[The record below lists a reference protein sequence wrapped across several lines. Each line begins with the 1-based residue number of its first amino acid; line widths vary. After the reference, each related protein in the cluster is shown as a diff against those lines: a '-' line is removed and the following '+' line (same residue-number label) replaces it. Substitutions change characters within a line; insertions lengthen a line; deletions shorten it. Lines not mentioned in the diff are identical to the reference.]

1 MSGDKIVSMKT
12 ILIALGVLLIIGGGY
27 YWYVNNGETGAS
39 ENGEVEEEMVE
50 ENEPTSS
57 GKLNINVVCEG
68 ALAYMTFEDGESA
81 EAFVAECKEGKHPEV
96 IERYKAEMNL
106 GDGAAI

>member
-1 MSGDKIVSMKT
+1 MKT

-27 YWYVNNGETGAS
+27 YWYVNS
-39 ENGEVEEEMVE
+39 EEMMSTEVDEINEEEETIE

-57 GKLNINVVCEG
+57 GKLNIDVVCEG
-68 ALAYMTFEDGESA
+68 ALAYMSFPDGESA
-81 EAFVAECKEGKHPEV
+81 DVFVAECKEGKHPEV